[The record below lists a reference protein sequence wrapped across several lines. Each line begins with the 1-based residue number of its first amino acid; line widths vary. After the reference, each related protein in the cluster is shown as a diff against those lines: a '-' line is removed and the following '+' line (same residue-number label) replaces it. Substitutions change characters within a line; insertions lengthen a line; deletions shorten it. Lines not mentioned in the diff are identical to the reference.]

1 MDQDSLDVQDNGD
14 FYRGKNMPHT
24 WIALNAVKG
33 LGPVRIHAL
42 LEKYGAAKEAF
53 NHVEEALSRA
63 EGAPVAI
70 DKKALLQFADDQL
83 RRAQALRVDI
93 VTLEDKRYPA
103 QLREIYAPPP
113 VLYVKGDC
121 SVFTQC
127 AVAVVGTRRCTTYGK
142 SVTTTLV
149 KDLVAKN
156 LVVVSGLALGIDT
169 VAHRVCL
176 ENKGK
181 TVAVLGCGIDNC
193 YPKDNQELLD
203 RIVDSGAALSEF
215 ALGTRPEHFN
225 FPRRN
230 RIISGCCAGVVVVEA
245 PAKSGSLITANYA
258 LQQGREVFAVP
269 GSIFSDNSTG
279 PINLIKQGAV
289 AVSGAADILENIQY
303 IVNTALSG
311 AKQPAGN
318 RGSATK
324 MQTDLLS
331 LPERAIFNAC
341 TENPARIDELAQ
353 KTGKAVSE
361 LFDILLSLEL
371 KGLIRQVSGQQYVRY
386 CN

>member
-1 MDQDSLDVQDNGD
+1 M
-14 FYRGKNMPHT
+14 
-24 WIALNAVKG
+24 
-33 LGPVRIHAL
+33 
-42 LEKYGAAKEAF
+42 
-53 NHVEEALSRA
+53 
-63 EGAPVAI
+63 AI

-193 YPKDNQELLD
+193 YPKDNQRSCLTASLIRAPRCRSLLW
-203 RIVDSGAALSEF
+203 VQG
-215 ALGTRPEHFN
+215 
-225 FPRRN
+225 RN
-230 RIISGCCAGVVVVEA
+230 ILIFLAETGISGCCAGVVVVEA

-289 AVSGAADILENIQY
+289 D
-303 IVNTALSG
+303 
-311 AKQPAGN
+311 N
-318 RGSATK
+318 RRGR
-324 MQTDLLS
+324 S
-331 LPERAIFNAC
+331 LFLKIFN
-341 TENPARIDELAQ
+341 TLSIR
-353 KTGKAVSE
+353 
-361 LFDILLSLEL
+361 LFRAPSN
-371 KGLIRQVSGQQYVRY
+371 R
-386 CN
+386 